1 MGSKSRANTQTQ
13 TSTTNQQISV
23 GQELQDNALGV
34 AGDNNR
40 ISYEVTDHGAMDI
53 AERLGFGAIDAINA
67 AAGENADLARESILS
82 GRDTLDS
89 AFGFGGDIARES
101 ILSSR
106 DNLETSLGFSSD
118 VMLESLRTAE
128 GVMNESGINMLDAT
142 RIANETA
149 QYSVDRATDAAI
161 DGASMGLDMGTE
173 AMRLISDSNEG
184 SLNFA
189 DTQSQ
194 RLANTLSDV
203 GAASLAFAE
212 SQNERFANTLGDNAT
227 MTQQALLELAER
239 QERGLESTLDV
250 AASVAM
256 DDGVEGA
263 NTQVKYFALAVAAV
277 GVAWALRANK

>member
-67 AAGENADLARESILS
+67 AAGENADIARESILS

-89 AFGFGGDIARES
+89 AFGFSGDIARES

-106 DNLETSLGFSSD
+106 DNLETSLSFSSD
-118 VMLESLRTAE
+118 AMLESLRTAE
-128 GVMNESGINMLDAT
+128 SVMNESGINVLDAT

-173 AMRLISDSNEG
+173 AMRLISDSNQS

-189 DTQSQ
+189 D
-194 RLANTLSDV
+194 
-203 GAASLAFAE
+203 
-212 SQNERFANTLGDNAT
+212 SQNERLANTLGDNAM